1 MVPDQAFKEGVDHG
15 IFKLIWDTA
24 QGYCYRLI
32 NYRNSNCIVL
42 YYNSNFFLYFGAK
55 LEPRNTTI
63 WHWTWCALHADNL
76 RTDIK
81 QIRAAISC
89 HTRVKQL

>member
-42 YYNSNFFLYFGAK
+42 YYNSNFFCILVQNWNVRIQQFGTG
-55 LEPRNTTI
+55 LGVLHMQTI
-63 WHWTWCALHADNL
+63 
-76 RTDIK
+76 
-81 QIRAAISC
+81 
-89 HTRVKQL
+89 